1 MVKNLSYNSKKTKTL
16 LFEMVGRPLSLIER
30 FKLRGIGSN
39 KLVITDASK
48 EIVDLLRLD
57 NNINYCNIEIRKN
70 GIIIRFRSLLETY
83 GLIIPFYKLVIYKG
97 DSKIYSFYKDNH
109 YIKFLVDIPSGKSCM
124 ILDAQYAISFSE
136 KLDILS
142 NQF

>member
-1 MVKNLSYNSKKTKTL
+1 MVKNLSYNSKKIKTL
-16 LFEMVGRPLSLIER
+16 LTEIVGRPLSLNER

-48 EIVDLLRLD
+48 EIVELLRLD

-97 DSKIYSFYKDNH
+97 ESKIYSFYKDKH
-109 YIKFLVDIPSGKSCM
+109 YVKCFVDNKSSTTFIKKVI
-124 ILDAQYAISFSE
+124 
-136 KLDILS
+136 KLKTVYLKKIGL
-142 NQF
+142 N

>member
-1 MVKNLSYNSKKTKTL
+1 MVKNLSYNSKKIKTL
-16 LFEMVGRPLSLIER
+16 LTAVVGRPLSLTER

-48 EIVDLLRLD
+48 EIVELLRLD

-97 DSKIYSFYKDNH
+97 ESKIYSFYKDRH
-109 YIKFLVDIPSGKSCM
+109 YVKCFVDNENSTFFIKKVLRLKTVYLKKMG
-124 ILDAQYAISFSE
+124 L
-136 KLDILS
+136 
-142 NQF
+142 N

>member
-1 MVKNLSYNSKKTKTL
+1 MVKNLSYNSKKIKTL
-16 LFEMVGRPLSLIER
+16 LTEVVGRPLSLTER

-48 EIVDLLRLD
+48 EIVELLRLD

-97 DSKIYSFYKDNH
+97 ESKIYSFYKDRH
-109 YIKFLVDIPSGKSCM
+109 YIKCFVDNENSTFFIKKVVRLKAVYLKKMG
-124 ILDAQYAISFSE
+124 L
-136 KLDILS
+136 
-142 NQF
+142 N

>member
-1 MVKNLSYNSKKTKTL
+1 MVKNLSYNSKKIKTL
-16 LFEMVGRPLSLIER
+16 LTEVVGRPLSLTER

-48 EIVDLLRLD
+48 EIVELLRLD

-97 DSKIYSFYKDNH
+97 ESKIYSFYKDRH
-109 YIKFLVDIPSGKSCM
+109 YIKCFVDNENSTFFIKKVVRLKTVYLKKMG
-124 ILDAQYAISFSE
+124 L
-136 KLDILS
+136 
-142 NQF
+142 N

>member
-1 MVKNLSYNSKKTKTL
+1 MVKNLSYNSKKIKTL
-16 LFEMVGRPLSLIER
+16 LTEVVGRPLSLTER

-48 EIVDLLRLD
+48 EIVELLRLD

-83 GLIIPFYKLVIYKG
+83 GLIIPFYKLVIFKG
-97 DSKIYSFYKDNH
+97 DSKIYSFYKDRH
-109 YIKFLVDIPSGKSCM
+109 YIKCFVDNESSTTFIKKVIRLKTVYLKKMG
-124 ILDAQYAISFSE
+124 L
-136 KLDILS
+136 
-142 NQF
+142 N